1 MVTDSASHTRNYWQ
15 LPIFFLGIAAM
26 AAAYKQFPP
35 PTPSQ
40 SSQAQSALATVRSA
54 MTAKPMAWESVRE
67 QIPVL
72 ETGLDE
78 MPLPDSPTCFLVGS
92 WHLAAAEHGNASDA
106 KKHWEQAARRF
117 KQVEVASLET
127 DDAARYPF
135 RMAKV
140 DAKLGTGKVHEVL
153 FALLNNPAGED
164 ISTRGQYVYDAA
176 MRCTPP
182 ELGRARTGLEEYLT
196 GPAAGHSVPAELA
209 KRKLELGRLY
219 LNDGK
224 PTEAKQWLEPASGP
238 TAEPDVRATAHIHLA
253 QLATAQRNSAEA
265 ESRYKQAM
273 AVAGLPA
280 EQLAH
285 VNMLC
290 GEGFIRLEKFNE
302 AATAFSTAAKGKGP
316 IAAAASCRVAG
327 INALKPSATG
337 NRTSDVDALETC
349 VASLKTGAT
358 WDNPHVTVDQV
369 RQTFEDVIRACVSEG
384 DTKSATRAV
393 ALYDRVALP
402 GRSMEMKADMLMG
415 FASSVGK
422 GKNNEELHKFG
433 EYAKAAAT
441 EYDAMAEK
449 ATVPALKVDALRKAA
464 QALQMTG
471 DKAAAQERLEKVLAL
486 PNLNPEL
493 MASVR
498 MDLADS
504 TNDPA
509 KAAVMLQQIV
519 ESGSAAAYSARVKLA
534 SVKLDQAKLAK
545 LSTDDNVKNQAESL
559 TSAAVTLLEQAAGA
573 ATVSP
578 LDQPAHEQA
587 LLTLGR
593 VKMEQGQFADAAN
606 RLRTLLQTY
615 PTTKESERAKLFLAS
630 CLLVEGTTGPGNPA
644 RVSESLTVLE
654 PLMKSS
660 DPYLRVQAGVRTARA
675 RLANKQ
681 WQEAISAATTT
692 ADEAKG
698 TVEELIALSLAYN
711 GYAEQKRAEQCKTT
725 ETRMRQLFAE
735 LPDAKFSNASPEY
748 SRAYW
753 KTNWFDWL
761 DKHAG
766 GNP

>member
-1 MVTDSASHTRNYWQ
+1 MVTDSATPTRNYWQ
-15 LPIFFLGIAAM
+15 LPVFLLGIAAM

-40 SSQAQSALATVRSA
+40 SSQTQSALVAVRSA

-72 ETGLDE
+72 EAGLDE

-92 WHLAAAEHGNASDA
+92 WHLAAAELGRVSDA
-106 KKHWEQAARRF
+106 DKHWQQAARRF
-117 KQVEVASLET
+117 QQVEVASLET
-127 DDAARYPF
+127 ADAARFPF

-140 DAKLGTGKVHEVL
+140 DARLGTGKPNEVL
-153 FALLNNPAGED
+153 FALLNKPESEEIGM
-164 ISTRGQYVYDAA
+164 RGLYVHDTA

-182 ELGRARTGLEEYLT
+182 DLGRARTGLNEYLT

-224 PTEAKQWLEPASGP
+224 PLEAKQWLEPASAP
-238 TAEPDVRATAHIHLA
+238 TAAPDVRATAHIHLA
-253 QLATAQRNSAEA
+253 QLATAQRNSVEA

-273 AVAGLPA
+273 TVAGLPSD
-280 EQLAH
+280 QLAH

-290 GEGFIRLEKFNE
+290 GEGFIRLEKFHE
-302 AATAFSTAAKGKGP
+302 AAAAFGNAAKGKGP
-316 IAAAASCRVAG
+316 IAEAAACRLAG
-327 INALKPSATG
+327 INALKPSISG
-337 NRTSDVDALETC
+337 NRTSDVDALEMC
-349 VASLKTGAT
+349 VASIKAGGS

-369 RQTFEDVIRACVSEG
+369 RQTFEDVIRACVAEG

-393 ALYDRVALP
+393 GLYDRVALP
-402 GRSMEMKADMLMG
+402 GRGTEIKADMLLG
-415 FASSVGK
+415 FAASAFKK
-422 GKNNEELHKFG
+422 GEPAAKVR

-441 EYDAMAEK
+441 EYDAMASTM
-449 ATVPALKVDALRKAA
+449 TVPALKVDALRKAA

-504 TNDPA
+504 ATDPA
-509 KAAVMLQQIV
+509 KAATMLQQIV
-519 ESGSAAAYSARVKLA
+519 ESGSTVAYSARVKLA
-534 SVKLDQAKLAK
+534 TVKLDQAKVAR
-545 LSTDDNVKNQAESL
+545 LSSDANVKNQADSL
-559 TSAAVTLLEQAAGA
+559 TAAAVTLLEQAAGA
-573 ATVSP
+573 TTVSP

-606 RLRTLLQTY
+606 RLRSLLQTY
-615 PTTKESERAKLFLAS
+615 PTTKDGERAKLFLAS

-644 RVSESLTVLE
+644 RVSEALTVLE

-681 WQEAISAATTT
+681 WQEAVSAATTT

-711 GYAEQKRAEQCKTT
+711 GYAEQNRAEQCKTT
-725 ETRMRQLFAE
+725 ETRMRQLFAD
-735 LPDAKFSNASPEY
+735 LPDAKFTNASPEY

-761 DKHAG
+761 DKQAG

>member
-1 MVTDSASHTRNYWQ
+1 MVTDTATAPRNYWQ
-15 LPIFFLGIAAM
+15 LPVFFLGIAAM
-26 AAAYKQFPP
+26 AAAYKHFPP

-40 SSQAQSALATVRSA
+40 TSQAQSALATVRSA
-54 MTAKPMAWESVRE
+54 MTAKPIAWESIRE

-72 ETGLDE
+72 EAGLDE

-92 WHLAAAEHGNASDA
+92 WHLAAAEYGHASDA
-106 KKHWEQAARRF
+106 AKHWQQAARRF
-117 KQVEVASLET
+117 KQVEIASLDT
-127 DDAARYPF
+127 ADAARYPF

-140 DAKLGTGKVHEVL
+140 DAKLGMGKPNEVL
-153 FALLNNPAGED
+153 FALLNNPTGED
-164 ISTRGQYVYDAA
+164 TGTRGQYVYDAA

-224 PTEAKQWLEPASGP
+224 PTEAKQLLEPASGP

-253 QLATAQRNSAEA
+253 QLATAQRNPAEA

-273 AVAGLPA
+273 TVAGLPA
-280 EQLAH
+280 DQLAH
-285 VNMLC
+285 VHFLC

-302 AATAFSTAAKGKGP
+302 AATAFGNAAKGNGP
-316 IAAAASCRVAG
+316 IAAAASCRMAG
-327 INALKPSATG
+327 INALKPSTSG
-337 NRTSDVDALETC
+337 NRTSDVDALEMC
-349 VASLKTGAT
+349 VASVKAGGT

-369 RQTFEDVIRACVSEG
+369 RQTFEDVIRACVTEG

-393 ALYDRVALP
+393 GLYDRVALP
-402 GRSMEMKADMLMG
+402 GRSTEMKADMLMG
-415 FASSVGK
+415 FASNAARKRESAAK
-422 GKNNEELHKFG
+422 IS
-433 EYAKAAAT
+433 EYAKAAAM
-441 EYDAMAEK
+441 EYDAMA
-449 ATVPALKVDALRKAA
+449 ATMTVPALKVDALRKAA
-464 QALQMTG
+464 QAMQIVG

-504 TNDPA
+504 TTDPA
-509 KAAVMLQQIV
+509 KAATMLQQIV

-545 LSTDDNVKNQAESL
+545 QSSDANVKNQAESL

-573 ATVSP
+573 TTVSP

-615 PTTKESERAKLFLAS
+615 PTTKDSERAKLFLAS
-630 CLLVEGTTGPGNPA
+630 CLLVEGTSGPGNPA

-654 PLMKSS
+654 PLVKSS

-681 WQEAISAATTT
+681 WQEAVSAATTT

-711 GYAEQKRAEQCKTT
+711 GYAEQKRAEQCKAT
-725 ETRMRQLFAE
+725 ETRMRQLFAD
-735 LPDAKFSNASPEY
+735 LPDAKFTNASPEY

-761 DKHAG
+761 DKQAG